1 MDVDEP
7 CSDITPN
14 MRDMQSKFGYTTLSD
29 IGLEGNK
36 NG

>member
-1 MDVDEP
+1 MIEVRPDG
-7 CSDITPN
+7 CRWT
-14 MRDMQSKFGYTTLSD
+14 MFGYTTLSE